1 MRYETLE
8 SGETRSLYDMLQQ
21 RNEDMY
27 LDLYMK
33 ADEIKKTSVAPKGGR
48 MKMGNRLT
56 TCLYSYFARQ
66 PLMRRE
72 DYVSLDHEDLGAYY
86 SCYMQMLEHYEIFE
100 VPSTRQLFSAYMGI
114 TVSKFI
120 DLMSHSDPDIKERA
134 LMIND
139 SFDGQIFASAESGSN
154 NATAAL
160 TRAKT
165 KDVGQGHTVQKEEL
179 NLNITQTASPE
190 LLMQKARA
198 IIEQKK
204 LGGK

>member
-120 DLMSHSDPDIKERA
+120 DLMNHSDPDIKERA
-134 LMIND
+134 RELEWNGAEHFFNENTQHIYPKPDFFKCIEVD
-139 SFDGQIFASAESGSN
+139 SYDLVIRVDRDKDGRYV
-154 NATAAL
+154 AT
-160 TRAKT
+160 R
-165 KDVGQGHTVQKEEL
+165 V
-179 NLNITQTASPE
+179 
-190 LLMQKARA
+190 
-198 IIEQKK
+198 
-204 LGGK
+204 